1 MPIPSPSKGE
11 DQNSFISRCMG
22 DGVMGKEFPDQKQR
36 SAVCY
41 SKWKEQVNPMIV
53 ENKKLKFDCP
63 FSVVT
68 EGLEEKVDPSRV
80 KIKGTMIKAT
90 TSRNGWTYKMDEL
103 QSAKF
108 SGNVISVD
116 HSDSIK
122 DVVGEF
128 TPTVTEDGIDY
139 EGYVRNTPYHPGIV
153 ELARSGLLKHVS
165 VEVIPREMKREGN
178 EVVARGLDFTG
189 FGIVKTPGI
198 VDASFAI
205 AEAFNGITD
214 KTEVKNM
221 VEETKVVEPKVDI
234 EPLKKE
240 IEALKEE
247 VKALK
252 EKPATTGIITEDTKP
267 KYDFKLKHEGMGKN
281 SIYYIEGGRKLN
293 GEWAY

>member
-1 MPIPSPSKGE
+1 MPIPTPSGGE
-11 DQNSFISRCMG
+11 EQSAFISRCMG
-22 DGVMGKEFPDQKQR
+22 NDVMNSEFPDQKQR

-41 SKWKEQVNPMIV
+41 SQWRKKDEVKPMIM

-205 AEAFNGITD
+205 AEAFNGII
-214 KTEVKNM
+214 EVKNM
-221 VEETKVVEPKVDI
+221 VEEVKPVVQVDI

-240 IEALKEE
+240 IESLKEE

-252 EKPATTGIITEDTKP
+252 EKPATQGIVTQDTTP
-267 KYDFKLKHEGMGKN
+267 KYDFKIKKEGNGKN
-281 SIYYIEGGRKLN
+281 ATYFVEGGRKLN
-293 GEWAY
+293 GEWIY